1 MKQTLYSVCIAS
13 LALAVTAWGAQDNQ
27 SFSNA
32 KKGRRAAT
40 VQSNTAAKTSSRA
53 MISSGR
59 VRTQS
64 NFQAARFHPR
74 TYRMTAQNNSNAVV
88 HRNALRSSRIHTS
101 QALSARSSNNQS
113 FRTRR
118 ALAVNRENNNVKF
131 SQTTKVNRE
140 RNFNVNRGQNFN
152 RRRDVTVVNNW
163 RGERFRGQNYAAFRN
178 YHREFHDRDWWH
190 RHHNRIVFV
199 FGAPY
204 YWDTGYWYP
213 AWGYYPSAYY
223 PYDGP
228 IYGYS
233 DLTPDQ
239 VTVNVQAQLQRD
251 GYYAGPIDGLLG
263 PETRRAIAAFQAD
276 HGLAVTAAID
286 EPTLET
292 LGLT

>member
-13 LALAVTAWGAQDNQ
+13 LALAVTAWGAQDHQ

-40 VQSNTAAKTSSRA
+40 VQSSSGPKTSGRA
-53 MISSGR
+53 MINSGGM
-59 VRTQS
+59 RTQRS
-64 NFQAARFHPR
+64 FQTARFHPR
-74 TYRMTAQNNSNAVV
+74 TYNVTAQNNSNAVI

-101 QALSARSSNNQS
+101 QALSTRSSNQS
-113 FRTRR
+113 FRTRK
-118 ALAVNRENNNVKF
+118 ALAVNGENHHIGVNP
-131 SQTTKVNRE
+131 TKNANRTGNFNMNRG
-140 RNFNVNRGQNFN
+140 RNFNRQN
-152 RRRDVTVVNNW
+152 VSVVNNW

-213 AWGYYPSAYY
+213 AWGYSPSVYY

-233 DLTPDQ
+233 DLTPDR
-239 VTVNVQAQLQRD
+239 VIVNVQAQLQRD
-251 GYYAGPIDGLLG
+251 GYYAGPIDGILG
-263 PETRRAIAAFQAD
+263 PETRQAIAAFQAD

-286 EPTLET
+286 EPTMET